1 MKEILSAI
9 RKNVQLRIQDALEK
23 EKAAGQAWVL
33 AAILLLSCLA
43 VASQRPFWFDEFM
56 TFYIARAGGFHQMA
70 AAVKSGADTIPPYFH
85 YVQSMMLMSGLPE
98 EIALRFLPA
107 LGVAAGFLCLYYFLL
122 PKCGHFG
129 ALAGAM
135 VPVSGDAMRFGWEAR
150 PYGILFGLSAAAA
163 LAWRQTERRQ
173 SWAAVLCLFLAAATF
188 VHPFAIFVTGAIA
201 AAEAFLSFRE
211 GRFRVG
217 VWLALALASLA
228 ELFQFSFLF
237 HARKN
242 FAATFFASAGWS
254 AFEKAF
260 RELFSDLWP
269 VIVWVALWLGLS
281 ALAKSSF
288 RASSHESPVEPPDT
302 PKPLSEFRREAV
314 LGVALLAI
322 LPLATLFVFRTLGGG
337 IVARYILPAM
347 IGAGILWGIGLTR
360 AGRTQC
366 LVVLACLLI
375 IVGLRIYPQAKSYL
389 KSGPIWRGSRQTD
402 PILRHISG
410 AEVNSIV
417 ISSAEAFIR
426 LWRHAS
432 PTERNRIVFISD
444 PTIAVKI
451 ANTDSVDKTMMG
463 FRRLTGA
470 RILNYRPFIER
481 NPDFHL
487 VVGRSSSFEWI
498 LPWLVR
504 EGCTLILSSQEGA
517 YSIYKVSCSDGRGF
531 GAL

>member
-9 RKNVQLRIQDALEK
+9 RKIMQLRIQNALEE

-33 AAILLLSCLA
+33 AALLFLSCLV
-43 VASQRPFWFDEFM
+43 VASQRPFWFDELM
-56 TFYIARAGGFHQMA
+56 TLYIASAGSFNDMA

-85 YVQSMMLMSGLPE
+85 YIQSLMPMSGLPE

-107 LGVAAGFLCLYYFLL
+107 LGIAAGFLCLYYFLL
-122 PKCGHFG
+122 SKCGHFG

-135 VPVSGDAMRFGWEAR
+135 VPMSGDAMRFGWEAR

-173 SWAAVLCLFLAAATF
+173 GWAAVLCLCLAAATL

-217 VWLALALASLA
+217 VWLALSLA
-228 ELFQFSFLF
+228 GLTELFQFSFLS
-237 HARKN
+237 HARKS
-242 FAATFFASAGWS
+242 FAATFFASASWS

-281 ALAKSSF
+281 VLARSSS
-288 RASSHESPVEPPDT
+288 RASSHESPVEPPYT
-302 PKPLSEFRREAV
+302 PMPMSEFRREAV

-322 LPLATLFVFRTLGGG
+322 LPLATLVVFRTLGGG

-347 IGAGILWGIGLTR
+347 IGAGILWGIGLTHT
-360 AGRTQC
+360 GRVHC
-366 LVVLACLLI
+366 LVVLACLLS
-375 IVGLRIYPQAKSYL
+375 IVGLRIYPHAKNYL
-389 KSGPIWRGSRQTD
+389 SSGPSWRGSGQAD

-410 AEVNSIV
+410 AEVNPIV

-426 LWRHAS
+426 LWRQVS
-432 PTERNRIVFISD
+432 PTERNRMVFISD
-444 PTIAVKI
+444 PPIAVKI

-487 VVGRSSSFEWI
+487 VAGRNSSFEWI

-504 EGCTLILSSQEGA
+504 EGCTLILSSQEGP
-517 YSIYKVSCSDGRGF
+517 YSIYKVSCSNGRGF